1 MKEMVFA
8 GSGGQG
14 VLTCGLI
21 MSDIAVSKGMNATWS
36 PSYGSAMRDGT
47 ANCTVKYGSVKL
59 FL

>member
-36 PSYGSAMRDGT
+36 PSYGSAMRGGT
-47 ANCTVKYGSVKL
+47 AIKYAL
-59 FL
+59 